1 MSNVIE
7 MFSKQVSNV
16 QVTSDLDVAHEV
28 TRYCL
33 DMMLYRKQITQHE
46 YDIATEFTDSAF
58 IWQKLGH

>member
-1 MSNVIE
+1 M
-7 MFSKQVSNV
+7 